1 MAIKLNKP
9 VYRVTYENI
18 KDRSKRRA
26 IVAGME
32 PGDVFSMRM
41 QGTRQLVTVPIVD
54 VFWYAMRERQAARK
68 AKRASNKLEQLNG
81 HIGRNAPPAH
91 WQQCAVGA
99 LMPDRSKAHE

>member
-54 VFWYAMRERQAARK
+54 VFWYAMRKKAAQTMRERQAARK

-81 HIGRNAPPAH
+81 
-91 WQQCAVGA
+91 Q
-99 LMPDRSKAHE
+99 

>member
-32 PGDVFSMRM
+32 PGDVFSLRM

-54 VFWYAMRERQAARK
+54 VFWYAMRKKAAQTMRERQAARK
-68 AKRASNKLEQLNG
+68 AKRASNKFEQLNG
-81 HIGRNAPPAH
+81 
-91 WQQCAVGA
+91 Q
-99 LMPDRSKAHE
+99 